1 MHVKARRRVERSSIG
16 GGVSK
21 PIKGTINY
29 QFEKFRLLAGVIS

>member
-1 MHVKARRRVERSSIG
+1 MHVKASRRVERSSIG
-16 GGVSK
+16 GGSK